1 MINYPIQ
8 TLANILNGISLEEVN
23 KKDINDHISLMLKA
37 VPNNEKQ
44 QYLNSLKIGS
54 GLLIDWIT
62 IRSIEDSELAQE
74 DIKDQSVLKRTE
86 VIKEYDISEKT
97 YHNWV
102 KDGLKYSKKSNGRVT
117 VNRSD
122 LEQFLIYKRL

>member
-62 IRSIEDSELAQE
+62 IRSIEDSEIVQE
-74 DIKDQSVLKRTE
+74 DEKDQSTLKRKD
-86 VIKEYDISEKT
+86 VIREYNISERN
-97 YHNWV
+97 YHYWV
-102 KDGLKYSKKSNGRVT
+102 KKGLKYTKNSNGRIT
-117 VNRSD
+117 LKRSD
-122 LEQFLIYKRL
+122 VEEFHRHHKS